1 MSRRDRQAAKQR
13 IEKKQRH
20 QRELRGVE
28 LLACP
33 FERDRLT
40 ARHQRE
46 LEGHVDV
53 GRTRPHYLRHLGLL
67 DVLTR
72 PPTEDHPAEHP
83 PVIRGH
89 RVPK

>member
-46 LEGHVDV
+46 LEGRVDV
-53 GRTRPHYLRHLGLL
+53 GRTRPHYLRHLGLN
-67 DVLTR
+67 DVLRR
-72 PPTEDHPAEHP
+72 PLAEERNLEHP

-89 RVPK
+89 RGRE

>member
-1 MSRRDRQAAKQR
+1 MSRRDRQAARQR
-13 IEKKQRH
+13 IEKKLRH

-46 LEGHVDV
+46 LEGHLNV
-53 GRTRPHYLRHLGLL
+53 GHARPHYLRHLGLN
-67 DVLTR
+67 DVLKR
-72 PPTEDHPAEHP
+72 PPAEQRNTEHP

-89 RVPK
+89 RGRE